1 MDSRLSPGRLFLLMF
16 QTELV
21 LFLQSFETDFL
32 NYFFQFCSDV
42 GFSRWTSLFLLVFLF
57 GISFRYGV
65 ILMQAM
71 ILSGLTSL
79 GLKEVFALPRPA
91 HVDLNVKLIGQGT
104 PNLTPFDSQGAQ
116 GFFGRLP
123 EDVVASFRANPP
135 QSWGFPSG
143 HTSNAMTLGG
153 LLFLF
158 AKKPWVKLIALAILV
173 FVPLSRMY
181 LGRHFLVDVL
191 GGYVIGLAF
200 VLIFYKGVVKNTRL
214 CSFLFRKPQKL
225 QWNIKI
231 ILFFFYMCIFP
242 FLILIV
248 PGINHEVVAAL
259 LGLNI
264 GFLLVWRRGIPEDK
278 GTIWQRI
285 ARILLALAVY
295 ALADQ
300 ISGRLSQFLLPVV
313 PGLIE
318 FTQNALTSF
327 FLLWG
332 STALCIKLGL
342 YRQRTPLSSNL
353 S

>member
-1 MDSRLSPGRLFLLMF
+1 MF

-32 NYFFQFCSDV
+32 NHFFQFWSDV
-42 GFSRWTSLFLLVFLF
+42 GFSRWTLLFLFVFLF

-79 GLKEVFALPRPA
+79 GLKEVFTLPRPA
-91 HVDLNVKLIGQGT
+91 HVDLNVKLIGQGS

-116 GFFGRLP
+116 RFFGRLP
-123 EDVVASFRANPP
+123 EDVVDSFRTNPP

-158 AKKPWVKLIALAILV
+158 TKKPWVRLIALTILV

-181 LGRHFLVDVL
+181 LGRHFLADVL
-191 GGYVIGLAF
+191 GGYIIGLAF
-200 VLIFYKGVVKNTRL
+200 VFMFYKGVVKNTWL
-214 CSFLFRKPQKL
+214 YSFLSRKPHPL
-225 QWNIKI
+225 QWDIRVV
-231 ILFFFYMCIFP
+231 LFFFYMCFFP
-242 FLILIV
+242 FLFLILPKIS
-248 PGINHEVVAAL
+248 HEFVAAF

-264 GFLLVWRRGIPEDK
+264 GFLLVWKQGIPDDT

-285 ARILLALAVY
+285 ARVLIALAVY
-295 ALADQ
+295 ILADQ
-300 ISGRLSQFLLPVV
+300 ALERVSQLLFQTEPNAVV
-313 PGLIE
+313 FVKNSLPILLCVWCSTE
-318 FTQNALTSF
+318 F
-327 FLLWG
+327 
-332 STALCIKLGL
+332 CIKLGL
-342 YRQRTPLSSNL
+342 YKRR
-353 S
+353 